1 MAVTIHRLVLI
12 LAGAFAVAAIAF
24 AAILDHKV
32 QAAAPAG
39 FLAML
44 LGTYGLGLGVG
55 GLAFKRKG

>member
-1 MAVTIHRLVLI
+1 VTIHRLVLI

-24 AAILDHKV
+24 AAILDHKA
-32 QAAAPAG
+32 QAAAPV

-44 LGTYGLGLGVG
+44 LGTYGLGLGLG